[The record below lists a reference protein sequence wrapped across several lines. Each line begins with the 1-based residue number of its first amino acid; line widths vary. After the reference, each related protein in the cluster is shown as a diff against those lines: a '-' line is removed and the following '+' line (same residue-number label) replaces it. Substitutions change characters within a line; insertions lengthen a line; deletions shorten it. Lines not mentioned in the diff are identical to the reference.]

1 MKNINVQPQTH
12 QGSHPHPK
20 SSHRTR
26 WTSFCAT
33 LCVTLTLSACASLG
47 SSPPEDQV
55 RQRASARWQA
65 LLVNDYSKAYT
76 YATPGYRAL
85 VSPDNYRRR
94 QGAVLQRVSGEVFS
108 VNCPQADKC
117 TARVVVGVKPPL
129 SKRYGPVITAP
140 VDETWVLEDGQ
151 WWLAE
156 QL

>member
-1 MKNINVQPQTH
+1 METNQQN
-12 QGSHPHPK
+12 
-20 SSHRTR
+20 HRSRPAITR
-26 WTSFCAT
+26 PLRSVSRWLPLWAC
-33 LCVTLTLSACASLG
+33 LTLAACASLG

-94 QGAVLQRVSGEVFS
+94 QGAVLQRVSSEVFS